1 MDTTLTQEA
10 APGPAWR
17 SVLRPLITSG
27 GYRAITHHLLGLPLG
42 VAYFSWLVTSISAG
56 LGLVVTLIGIPVLTL
71 VLATIRPLLALER
84 GLANSL
90 LDARIAPS
98 RLTAGGQGGLA
109 RVKAYWTDSTSW
121 RGIVYLLGRFPVG
134 LATFIV
140 AVTAFATAL
149 YLIAAPAI
157 APFERPRARLL
168 GARQRRRRAR
178 ARAARARP
186 APRVG
191 LDLRGYGRAVAR
203 VRPLGRALT
212 GRI

>member
-1 MDTTLTQEA
+1 MDTTLTQEG

-98 RLTAGGQGGLA
+98 RLTAGGQGWLT

-157 APFERPRARLL
+157 APFEPLELGLWEPDSVVDGLALVPLGLVLLLASAWISEGMAALSRAFARW
-168 GARQRRRRAR
+168 GAR
-178 ARAARARP
+178 
-186 APRVG
+186 
-191 LDLRGYGRAVAR
+191 
-203 VRPLGRALT
+203 
-212 GRI
+212 